1 MNFNA
6 LNGVNKMKI
15 NFNDEKPENIYK
27 VGNVIK
33 QADGNLF
40 LVAKGID
47 DGYMLVDLTEN
58 IVLEKYGTLEDL
70 RIGEQVDADTLVNV
84 EINVL

>member
-1 MNFNA
+1 
-6 LNGVNKMKI
+6 MKI